1 MERSQP
7 ITQLLLRFWHHIGI
21 RQRVQFGLLL
31 ILMVLA
37 SIAEILGIGAVLPF
51 LAVLTSPERVFAH
64 PIAQPLIEVL
74 DIAAPEQLLIP
85 LTVGFGLTVLIAG
98 ATRLLLL
105 WASIR
110 LSFAAGADL
119 GISVYERTLY
129 QPYAVHVSR
138 NSSEIISGIYDKAN
152 SVIYSVV
159 MPFVMLV
166 SAGIMLCA
174 ILLALLW
181 VNPLVAL
188 IAFGGFGFIYLTILR
203 FTRHQQ
209 RIDSECMARESVQ
222 AIRSLQEGLGGIR
235 DILIDGSQATYLK
248 TYRNVDLR
256 LRRAQG
262 NTIFIGSGPRYGIEA
277 LGMLLIAALA
287 YALAQQPDGIG
298 QAIPVLG
305 TLALGAQ
312 RLLPVLHQAYGSWVS
327 IQSGHW
333 SLQDTLELLDQP
345 MPNYAGRPTPRPMPF
360 RQSIKL
366 RQISFQYTSQGP
378 WVLNDLNLTIERG
391 SRVGFIGITGSG
403 KSTLVDIV
411 MGLLQP
417 TTGTLEIDGQE
428 VTPSNNRSWQAHIA
442 HVPQSIFLADSTI
455 EENIAF
461 GIPKNQIDVHR
472 VRQAADQA
480 QIANLIETWPERY
493 QTLVGERGVRLSGGQ
508 RQRIGIARA
517 LYRQADVIILDEAT
531 SALDNITEH
540 AVMQAIDALSKDI
553 TLLIIAHRVSTLG
566 RCTHIVEIGNCGIK
580 RTGSYKEIASQEP

>member
-64 PIAQPLIEVL
+64 PISQPLIEVL
-74 DIAAPEQLLIP
+74 DIAAPEQLLLP

-119 GISVYERTLY
+119 GISVYQRTLY

-188 IAFGGFGFIYLTILR
+188 IAFGGFGLIYLTILR

-327 IQSGHW
+327 IQSGHS

-345 MPNYAGRPTPRPMPF
+345 MPNYAGSPTPGPMPF
-360 RQSIKL
+360 RHSIQL

-378 WVLNDLNLTIERG
+378 WVLNDLNITIERG
-391 SRVGFIGITGSG
+391 SRVGFIGTTGSG

-417 TTGTLEIDGQE
+417 TKGALEIDGQE

-461 GIPKNQIDVHR
+461 GIPKDQIDFHR
-472 VRQAADQA
+472 VKQAAEKA
-480 QIANLIETWPERY
+480 QIANMIETWPARY
-493 QTLVGERGVRLSGGQ
+493 QTLVGERGARLSGGQ

-517 LYRQADVIILDEAT
+517 LYKQADVIIFDEAT

-540 AVMQAIDALSKDI
+540 AVMQAIDTLSKDL
-553 TLLIIAHRVSTLG
+553 TLLIIAHRVSTLEK
-566 RCTHIVEIGNCGIK
+566 CTHIVEIENCGIK
-580 RTGSYKEIASQEP
+580 RTGSYKEIVNQEA

>member
-7 ITQLLLRFWHHIGI
+7 ITQLLLRFWHHIDI

-74 DIAAPEQLLIP
+74 DIAAPEQLLLP
-85 LTVGFGLTVLIAG
+85 LTLAFGLTVVLSG
-98 ATRLLLL
+98 AARLLLL

-119 GISVYERTLY
+119 GISVYQRTLY

-159 MPFVMLV
+159 MPIVMLI

-181 VNPLVAL
+181 VNALVAL

-209 RIDSECMARESVQ
+209 RIDSECMARDSVQ

-248 TYRNVDLR
+248 TYRNADVR

-277 LGMLLIAALA
+277 LGMLLIATIA
-287 YALAQQPDGIG
+287 YALAQQSDGIG
-298 QAIPVLG
+298 KAIPVLG
-305 TLALGAQ
+305 ALVLGAQ

-327 IQSGHW
+327 IQSGQS

-345 MPNYAGRPTPRPMPF
+345 MPNYAGSPAPRPMPF

-366 RQISFQYTSQGP
+366 RQISFQYTSHGP
-378 WVLNDLNLTIERG
+378 WVFNDLNLTIERG
-391 SRVGFIGITGSG
+391 SRVGFMGTTGSG